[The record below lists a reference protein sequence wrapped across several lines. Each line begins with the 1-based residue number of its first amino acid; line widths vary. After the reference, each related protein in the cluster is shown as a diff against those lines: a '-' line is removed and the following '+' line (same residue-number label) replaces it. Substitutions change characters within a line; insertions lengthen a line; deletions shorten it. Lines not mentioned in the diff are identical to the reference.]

1 MILYGREKELARLD
15 ALIGAAED
23 GRGQSLVL
31 RGEAGIGKSS
41 LLGYAEDEARRRG
54 FTVLRGVG
62 WEAERGVAFAALHQ
76 LLRPVLDRAG
86 KLPQPQA
93 DALDAAVGT
102 GAAAERDR
110 FLVGLAV
117 LSLLAEAAE
126 DAPVLCLVDDAQ
138 WLDEPSVDALLFA
151 ARRLGVER
159 VALLFAAR
167 GTQAGGDDRC
177 GEDRFPAAGLP
188 QVGLSRLGRDDALAL
203 LAGLDVPAAVR
214 NRVLDESAG
223 NPLALR
229 EFGAAGP
236 AAARRQAAGHP
247 LPAADRVLAAYRSR
261 VLELP
266 ERTRLMLLIAAADSR
281 STLRYVMAAAGRLGV
296 GPADLAA
303 AEQQGLVT
311 VAGEVIEFRHPL
323 IRTAAYTAAPLARRV
338 AVHEAMAATSGDAD
352 CRARHL
358 ASAALGPDEAVAAEL
373 EGSARRALAR
383 GGPAAAADTYAEA
396 ARLTP
401 DRQAR
406 VRRLTAAAWAA
417 QHAGHAERAAQL
429 AEEAYGETADPHRRA
444 ELAYI
449 GSFWLFEKDAA
460 AEAAAVLLKHAPDSV
475 AHGPAMTRTA
485 ATYAWFGGDAAAVH
499 RAAAL
504 LDRHDRHGDGDGGN
518 RAVRGLAHLAQDDFA
533 RGLPLLAD
541 VLAEAPAGSPA
552 RLQAI
557 SAGSYL
563 ADATQ
568 LPLIAE
574 EIDLARREGVIGRLP
589 YLLHVL
595 ARHQI
600 YAGDHREAEATI
612 AEAGTI
618 ARDAGLPARIA
629 RLHNL
634 LARIPAIEGDE
645 DRVRSLV
652 VPALNAGGNYGITAL
667 ALLDLGLGR
676 YEDVLKRLAEARAG
690 AARYS
695 AALLFA
701 TADEVEAAVRLGSP
715 ERAGAAARRFAAWA
729 AASGQPWARAVALR
743 NEALLAEADGGAE
756 ADAGAGAEEAYGGTE
771 AFGGAEAAYAEAT
784 RLHAEAPDTGRP
796 FEQARTELLF
806 GEYLRRERRRTE
818 ARTHLRT
825 ALRLFDRLA
834 ATPWSDRTRAELR
847 AAGDVQATAR
857 ATAPDPAD
865 RLTPQELQV
874 VRLAAEGTSS
884 RDIAARL
891 FLSPRTV
898 EYHLYKAYPKLGV
911 TSRRELP
918 AALAA
923 MT

>member
-1 MILYGREKELARLD
+1 MNLYGRQNELAGLD
-15 ALIGAAED
+15 TLIAAAAD

-41 LLGYAEDEARRRG
+41 LLAYAEDEARRRG
-54 FTVLRGVG
+54 FTVLRAVG
-62 WEAERGVAFAALHQ
+62 WEAERGLTFAALHQ
-76 LLRPVLDRAG
+76 LLRPVVDHAG

-93 DALDAAVGT
+93 DALRAAVGT
-102 GAAAERDR
+102 GAAAEHGR

-126 DAPVLCLVDDAQ
+126 DAPVLCLVDDAH
-138 WLDEPSVDALLFA
+138 WIDEPSADALLFA

-167 GTQAGGDDRC
+167 GDTG
-177 GEDRFPAAGLP
+177 FPAAGLP
-188 QVGLSRLGRDDALAL
+188 QSTLSRLGRDDALAL

-214 NRVLDESAG
+214 DRVLRESLG

-229 EFGAAGP
+229 EFGASGP
-236 AAARRQAAGHP
+236 AAAGRPQAAGQP
-247 LPAADRVLAAYRSR
+247 LPAADRVLAAYRGR

-281 STLRYVMAAAGRLGV
+281 STLRYLVAAAEKLGV
-296 GPADLAA
+296 GLADLAA
-303 AEQQGLVT
+303 AEQRGLVA
-311 VAGEVIEFRHPL
+311 VVGESVEFRHPL

-338 AVHEAMAATSGDAD
+338 AVHEALATTSGDPD

-358 ASAALGPDEAVAAEL
+358 ASAATGPDEEVAAEL
-373 EGSARRALAR
+373 ADAAKRALTR

-401 DRQAR
+401 DAAPR

-417 QHAGHAERAAQL
+417 QQAGHAERAAEL
-429 AEEAYGETADPHRRA
+429 AEEAYKQTEDADRRA
-444 ELAYI
+444 ELAYVR
-449 GSFWLFEKDAA
+449 SFWLFEKDAA
-460 AEAAAVLLKHAPDSV
+460 QEAGALLVSHASDSR
-475 AHGPAMTRTA
+475 AYGREMLRAA
-485 ATYAWFGGDAAAVH
+485 ATYAWFGGDVAGLH
-499 RAAAL
+499 RAADL
-504 LDRHDRHGDGDGGN
+504 LEGYGDAPGAAARRAD
-518 RAVRGLAHLAQDDFA
+518 RAVRGLAHMAADDFA
-533 RGLPLLAD
+533 RGLPLVAD
-541 VLAEAPAGSPA
+541 LLDDAAVGSST

-557 SAGSYL
+557 SSGSL
-563 ADATQ
+563 LPDDVQ
-568 LPLIAE
+568 LPVITE
-574 EIDLARREGVIGRLP
+574 EIDIARGDGIIGRLP

-595 ARHQI
+595 ARQQL
-600 YAGDHREAEATI
+600 YAGDHREAARTV
-612 AEAGTI
+612 AEAAAI
-618 ARDAGLPARIA
+618 ARDTGLAMRIG

-645 DRVRSLV
+645 ERVRTLV
-652 VPALNAGGNYGITAL
+652 TPGMNAGGNYGITAW

-676 YEDVLKRLAEARAG
+676 YEDVLTRLAEARAG

-701 TADEVEAAVRLGSP
+701 TSDEVEAAVRLGAP
-715 ERAGAAARRFAAWA
+715 ERALLPARRFAAWA

-743 NEALLAEADGGAE
+743 NEALLASSAG
-756 ADAGAGAEEAYGGTE
+756 DAA
-771 AFGGAEAAYAEAT
+771 AAYAEAV
-784 RLHAEAPDTGRP
+784 RLHAASVGRP
-796 FEQARTELLF
+796 FERARTELLA
-806 GEYLRRERRRTE
+806 GEHLRRERRRAE
-818 ARTHLRT
+818 ARTHLRS
-825 ALRLFDRLA
+825 ALRLFDALA
-834 ATPWSDRTRAELR
+834 AGPWSDRARAELR
-847 AAGDVQATAR
+847 AAGEAQATAR

-918 AALAA
+918 AALGAVEERRGPAA
-923 MT
+923 SARPRT